1 MKFNRTICASLLV
14 VLLNA
19 GMLSRVAAH
28 NAAVGVLLGP
38 CSSAYAEGPTGTNDD
53 FTNRNVGWAVPSS
66 TVTAAPATVVF
77 RNTLENTGSLDDVFN
92 VSVRALPAGFRAEIS
107 TDFGAHYVTL
117 EGPSAPVP
125 IAVSYRASVTFFLRM
140 AVPSGLNLLNR
151 FDTIIR
157 AESTLNP
164 KVFNETIDRI
174 YTGFVRIEVAWKTV
188 AATGGSSVSEAAPGS
203 EIECEVRYANI
214 SNEAGSG
221 NEQLT
226 ASNLVISESG
236 NRPPNNWG
244 TTTDHIVGATDTHG
258 GYIVGDREGSTC
270 LTDTIN
276 SLAPGE
282 SGIFK
287 FRRRI
292 R

>member
-1 MKFNRTICASLLV
+1 MKLNRTLCASLV
-14 VLLNA
+14 VFLLNA
-19 GMLSRVAAH
+19 GILNRVTAH
-28 NAAVGVLLGP
+28 TASAGVLLGP

-53 FTNRNVGWAVPSS
+53 FTNRNLGWAAPSS
-66 TVTAAPATVVF
+66 QVTAAPASVVF
-77 RNTLENTGSLDDVFN
+77 RNTLENTGNIDDVFN
-92 VSVRALPAGFRAEIS
+92 VSVRSLPAGFRAEIS
-107 TDFGAHYVTL
+107 TDFGAHYISF
-117 EGPSAPVP
+117 EASSSPAP
-125 IAVSYRASVTFFLRM
+125 IAVSYRASVTFFLRIT
-140 AVPSGLNLLNR
+140 VPASLNLLNG

-157 AESTLNP
+157 ATSTLDP

-174 YTGFVRIEVAWKTV
+174 YTGFVRIEVVWKTIDS
-188 AATGGSSVSEAAPGS
+188 TGRTVSEALPGN
-203 EIECEVRYANI
+203 EMECEVSYENI
-214 SNEAGSG
+214 SNKAGSG

-226 ASNLVISESG
+226 ATNLVISESG
-236 NRPPNNWG
+236 KRSPNNWG

-276 SLAPGE
+276 TLAPGE
-282 SGIFK
+282 SGVFK

>member
-1 MKFNRTICASLLV
+1 MKLNRIVCASLVV

-19 GMLSRVAAH
+19 GILNRVTAH
-28 NAAVGVLLGP
+28 NASVGVLLGP

-53 FTNRNVGWAVPSS
+53 FTNRSVGWAVPSS
-66 TVTAAPATVVF
+66 HVSAAPATVVF
-77 RNTLENTGSLDDVFN
+77 RNTLENTGNIDDVFN
-92 VSVRALPAGFRAEIS
+92 VSVRSLPAGFHAEIS
-107 TDFGAHYVTL
+107 TDFGVHYVPF
-117 EGPSAPVP
+117 EASSPPAQ
-125 IAVSYRASVTFFLRM
+125 IAVSYRASVTFFLRIT
-140 AVPSGLNLLNR
+140 VPASLNLLNG

-157 AESTLNP
+157 ATSTRDP
-164 KVFNETIDRI
+164 QVFNETIDRI
-174 YTGFVRIEVAWKTV
+174 YTGFVRIEVAWKTIGS
-188 AATGGSSVSEAAPGS
+188 TGGTVSEALPGS
-203 EIECEVRYANI
+203 ELECEVSYENI
-214 SNEAGSG
+214 SNQAGSG

-226 ASNLVISESG
+226 ATSLVISESG

-244 TTTDHIVGATDTHG
+244 TTTDHIVGATDTRG

-276 SLAPGE
+276 TLAPGE
-282 SGIFK
+282 SGVFK